1 MKKKLFSLLL
11 ILVMLLSACSVAQ
24 EEFLPQTSGELQNNP
39 AGDTL
44 PSEPEEQT
52 ESELACVD

>member
-11 ILVMLLSACSVAQ
+11 ILVMLLSACSVAE
-24 EEFLPQTSGELQNNP
+24 EEFLPQTSGELQNNL
-39 AGDTL
+39 AGDRL

-52 ESELACVD
+52 EI